1 MSHSL
6 VQLQLHVYNR
16 LESKKM
22 DYTGSALAFITL
34 LHDIAA
40 VRGLLLSNRLIRF
53 REWQQ
58 KALVPYITLGYFTV
72 RPRLSLYMLWGVQM
86 KRPDQIA
93 KSSGTIVNIKLY
105 CSVNSRHAS
114 GGGGDSQWARPQS
127 FKASPEAVYLGIIN
141 TLTEDY
147 SRLDVMRQM

>member
-1 MSHSL
+1 
-6 VQLQLHVYNR
+6 
-16 LESKKM
+16 
-22 DYTGSALAFITL
+22 
-34 LHDIAA
+34 
-40 VRGLLLSNRLIRF
+40 
-53 REWQQ
+53 
-58 KALVPYITLGYFTV
+58 
-72 RPRLSLYMLWGVQM
+72 M

-127 FKASPEAVYLGIIN
+127 FKASPEAVYLGTIN

-147 SRLDVMRQM
+147 SRLRCIWVNEPDVMLSESYLF